1 MARLRL
7 ELSGEIPV
15 STGMFAPRLA
25 GEITE
30 WFKEACKANPK
41 VPDPRKDN
49 RWFFSNVVAT
59 TELIIFELH
68 NQETKETAY
77 LYVDRTSSPLGS

>member
-7 ELSGEIPV
+7 ELSGEIPI
-15 STGMFAPRLA
+15 SAGMFAPRLA

-30 WFKEACKANPK
+30 WFKEACKATHK
-41 VPDPRKDN
+41 IPDPRKDP

-59 TELIIFELH
+59 VTDIIFELH
-68 NQETKETAY
+68 NQETKEVCY
-77 LYVDRTSSPLGS
+77 LYIDRTRSPLGS